1 MKHLFEALRNLPEL
15 TELYLNDNPI
25 GCEGMIHFIDDGSM
39 SLKNLKILNLI
50 NCNIGI

>member
-1 MKHLFEALRNLPEL
+1 MKYLFEALRKLPEL

-25 GCEGMIHFIDDGSM
+25 RCEGMIHFIDGSM

-50 NCNIGI
+50 NCNIGS